1 MPHTAT
7 APHQYRPDL
16 TGESLSI
23 GIVMSR
29 FNPEICEGL
38 LAACTDEL
46 LSLGVLPGNIS
57 IATVPG
63 ALEIALTL
71 QTMADKDTFD
81 ALIALG
87 AVVRGETYHFEIV
100 SNEMAAAITRVTLD
114 TGLPIANG
122 VLTTENDE
130 QALARMDEK
139 GRDCARTAIEMANLL
154 QVL

>member
-7 APHQYRPDL
+7 TPHQHRPDFS
-16 TGESLSI
+16 GEPLCI

-29 FNPEICEGL
+29 FNPDICEGL

-46 LSLGVLPGNIS
+46 LQLGVLPGNIT

-63 ALEIALTL
+63 ALEIGLTL
-71 QTMADKDTFD
+71 QRMAEKNTFD

-100 SNEMAAAITRVTLD
+100 SNEMAAAVTRVSLD

-122 VLTTENDE
+122 GLH
-130 QALARMDEK
+130 R
-139 GRDCARTAIEMANLL
+139 
-154 QVL
+154 